1 MAGLRFGAGPQR
13 SGWLARAVQAL
24 VIVPFLALLAMALWF
39 QFSGLPRSALLGG
52 LAVASVGLVGLW
64 WRGRGRMVWLCSG
77 VILIAAAAW
86 WSTIRPINDGN
97 WQADVAHGV
106 TADIDGNLV
115 TLHNVRNFTWT
126 GDREF
131 APPPVWETRSYNLDE
146 LTEAD
151 VFTSVWGDP
160 NIAHVMISFG
170 FADGRHVLFS
180 AETRKQVGQV
190 YSTLG
195 GFFRMYPLVLIAADE
210 RDAIRWRTDAR
221 QNPIETVSVFPM
233 TLDAA
238 QRRAL
243 FLQFLDMGNELAE
256 RPRFYNTATA
266 NCTTVPWKLA
276 RMVDPRLPLNWR
288 ILLSAHLPEY
298 LHGLGVISP
307 GTPLD
312 QVRANARL
320 HPFGP
325 IRDDSIAFS
334 RRLRAGVPPA
344 SP

>member
-1 MAGLRFGAGPQR
+1 
-13 SGWLARAVQAL
+13 
-24 VIVPFLALLAMALWF
+24 
-39 QFSGLPRSALLGG
+39 
-52 LAVASVGLVGLW
+52 
-64 WRGRGRMVWLCSG
+64 

-86 WSTIRPINDGN
+86 WSTIRPTNDGN

-115 TLHNVRNFTWT
+115 TLQNVRNFTWT

-131 APPPVWETRSYNLDE
+131 TPPPVWETRSYNLDE

-190 YSTLG
+190 YSTFG

-210 RDAIRWRTDAR
+210 RDAIHWRTDAR
-221 QNPIETVSVFPM
+221 QNPIETVSMFPM
-233 TLDAA
+233 ALDAA

-243 FLQFLDMGNELAE
+243 FLQFLDMGNDMAE
-256 RPRFYNTATA
+256 HPRFYNTATA

-307 GTPLD
+307 GTPFD

-325 IRDDSIAFS
+325 ISEDSIAFS
-334 RRLRAGVPPA
+334 RRLRAGVLPA

>member
-1 MAGLRFGAGPQR
+1 MSGLRFGAAPQR
-13 SGWLARAVQAL
+13 NGWFSRALQAL

-52 LAVASVGLVGLW
+52 LALASVGLVGLW
-64 WRGRGRMVWLCSG
+64 WRGQGRMVWLCSG

-86 WSTIRPINDGN
+86 WSTIRPTNDGN
-97 WQADVAHGV
+97 WQPDVARGV
-106 TADIDGNLV
+106 TAEIKDNLV
-115 TLHNVRNFTWT
+115 TLQNVRDFTWT

-131 APPPVWETRSYNLDE
+131 TPPPVWETRIYNLDE

-151 VFTSVWGDP
+151 LFTSVWGDP

-190 YSTLG
+190 YSTFG
-195 GFFRMYPLVLIAADE
+195 GFFRMFPLVLIAADE
-210 RDAIRWRTDAR
+210 RDAIHWRTDAR
-221 QNPIETVSVFPM
+221 QNPPETVSIFPLA
-233 TLDAA
+233 LDAG

-243 FLQFLDMGNELAE
+243 FLQFLDMGNDLAE
-256 RPRFYNTATA
+256 NPRFYNTATT

-312 QVRANARL
+312 QVLAQARL
-320 HPFGP
+320 HPLGP
-325 IRDDSIAFS
+325 VSDDSITFS
-334 RRLRAGVPPA
+334 RRLRAGVPGALP
-344 SP
+344 